1 MEQLHSISSCE
12 AQLRSGAY
20 DSRLSRWYG
29 CKGNAILPYRER
41 ILSALQGF
49 RAQYGERDICIFSVS
64 GRTELG
70 GNHTDHQHGCVL
82 AGGISLDIIAIAAP
96 TEDGKLC
103 VKSEGY
109 PEDVMAAVDLDI
121 HPSESEQSIALL
133 RGTAARFRELGYP
146 VGGFVAYTTS
156 NVLKGSG
163 LSSSAAFEVMLGKI
177 CNTFYAN
184 GAFSPAELAMIAQYA
199 ENQYFGKPC
208 GLMDQMA
215 CALGGVVAIDFAE
228 PRKPS
233 YRQVTL
239 DLAKEGYALCII
251 DSGADHADL
260 TDAYAAI
267 PREMRSVAAA
277 LGKEVLRQV
286 DEAAFW
292 TAVPKLRRACGDRAV
307 LRAMHFFA
315 DNARVGEQ
323 VAALEAHRFDVYLRL
338 VKASGESSVANL
350 QNIRADGSEQQAVAI
365 ALGLCAHLLDGKGAY
380 RVHGGGFAGTIQ
392 AYVPLGICD
401 AFCEAMNAGMGAEC
415 CHVLQIRSEGA
426 AMLWET
432 E

>member
-1 MEQLHSISSCE
+1 
-12 AQLRSGAY
+12 
-20 DSRLSRWYG
+20 
-29 CKGNAILPYRER
+29 
-41 ILSALQGF
+41 
-49 RAQYGERDICIFSVS
+49 
-64 GRTELG
+64 
-70 GNHTDHQHGCVL
+70 
-82 AGGISLDIIAIAAP
+82 
-96 TEDGKLC
+96 
-103 VKSEGY
+103 
-109 PEDVMAAVDLDI
+109 
-121 HPSESEQSIALL
+121 
-133 RGTAARFRELGYP
+133 
-146 VGGFVAYTTS
+146 
-156 NVLKGSG
+156 
-163 LSSSAAFEVMLGKI
+163 MLGKI